1 MTGSYKAGGITGGI
15 LLCLYVMMIGMTV
28 SVIRAWV
35 MFVFRIGAD
44 ITGRHYDMP
53 TALAAS
59 AVLTVGIHPLYLYDG
74 GFWLSFGAVCSLYG
88 DTGA

>member
-1 MTGSYKAGGITGGI
+1 M
-15 LLCLYVMMIGMTV
+15 

-74 GFWLSFGAVCSLYG
+74 GFWLSFGAVFAVCTVIPVLENEMRCKSL
-88 DTGA
+88 

>member
-1 MTGSYKAGGITGGI
+1 M
-15 LLCLYVMMIGMTV
+15 

-53 TALAAS
+53 TAFAAS

-74 GFWLSFGAVCSLYG
+74 GFCLVVWAVFCSLYG
-88 DTGA
+88 DAAGV